1 MAKNLIPV
9 EYNYENLYNASRSPS
24 TVHVK
29 NTRLYRFF
37 RKYLFQ
43 RALSVFKWNIPETW
57 DKDYFLYTLYG
68 RGFLAILNTDR
79 YGVVPQECALS
90 GFNLY
95 YRPAWVIVT
104 NPLLGTLQRTI
115 DTDCIL
121 LKPQPD
127 YGSIVDLVGFYAD
140 MMALAAEAVGMNFI
154 NVKTGTIF
162 GAETEAQAQAYY
174 KMFDKISEGNP
185 AAVIGK
191 KLLDPEG
198 KPTWFPFTQNVKEA
212 YIASDVLSDLL
223 KIRAMFDTEIGLPNT
238 NTEKKERLI
247 TSEVNSNNA
256 ETAAL
261 GELWLE
267 TLNKEITKANKMF
280 PDFNLSVTWRVD
292 PNEEPD
298 KPDHRAPPVHDP
310 GCG

>member
-1 MAKNLIPV
+1 MANNLIPA
-9 EYNYENLYNASRSPS
+9 EYRYENLYNASRSPS

-37 RKYLFQ
+37 RRYLLQ
-43 RALSVFKWNIPETW
+43 RAISVFKWTVPEEW
-57 DKDYFLYTLYG
+57 DEDYFLYTLYG
-68 RGFLAILNTDR
+68 RGFLAILKTDR
-79 YGVVPQECALS
+79 YGVIAQECAPG

-95 YRPAWVIVT
+95 YRPAWVMVT
-104 NPLLGTLQRTI
+104 NPLLGTLKRDI

-121 LKPQPD
+121 LKLQPD
-127 YGSIVDLVGFYAD
+127 YGSIIDLVGFYAD

-162 GAETEAQAQAYY
+162 GAESEAQAQAYY

-223 KIRAMFDTEIGLPNT
+223 KIRAMFDTEIGIPNS
-238 NTEKKERLI
+238 NTEKRERLI
-247 TSEVNSNNA
+247 TDEVNSNNA
-256 ETAAL
+256 ETACL
-261 GELWLE
+261 GELWLQ
-267 TLNKEITKANKMF
+267 TLNKEIKKANAMF
-280 PDFNLSVTWRVD
+280 DGLNMSVTWRVN
-292 PNEEPD
+292 PNPETEA
-298 KPDHRAPPVHDP
+298 KPAEGSVSV
-310 GCG
+310 

>member
-1 MAKNLIPV
+1 MANNLIPA
-9 EYNYENLYNASRSPS
+9 EYRYENLYNASRSPS

-37 RKYLFQ
+37 RKYLLQ
-43 RALSVFKWNIPETW
+43 RAISVFKWTIPETW

-79 YGVVPQECALS
+79 YGVIPQECAPG

-95 YRPAWVIVT
+95 YRPAWVMVT
-104 NPLLGTLQRTI
+104 NPLLGTLKRNI

-121 LKPQPD
+121 LKLQPD
-127 YGSIVDLVGFYAD
+127 YGSIIDLVGFYAD

-162 GAETEAQAQAYY
+162 GAESEAQAQAYY
-174 KMFDKISEGNP
+174 KMFDRISEGNP

-223 KIRAMFDTEIGLPNT
+223 KIRAMFDTEIGIPNS

-247 TSEVNSNNA
+247 TNEVDSNNT

-261 GELWLE
+261 GELWLD
-267 TLNKEITKANKMF
+267 TLRKEIKKANAMF
-280 PDFNLSVTWRVD
+280 PDLKMSVDWRVNPD
-292 PNEEPD
+292 PDNREEGVPNE
-298 KPDHRAPPVHDP
+298 
-310 GCG
+310 